1 MKGGGG
7 EKQDKQNTKDEKEI
21 EMNKQRKG
29 ITLLDFMHSKKD
41 GDEEKSE
48 VESERETEIEIE
60 RIEEE
65 KGVEAPHVYTVQEVT
80 RYIRQRLDED
90 EVLRD
95 VYVKGELSNLSQ
107 PTSGHLYFT
116 LKDEFSELQCVMFR
130 ERNLDLRF
138 IPEDGMSVI
147 VRGHISVY
155 EKRGRYQ
162 LYVEE
167 MQETGIGALYHAFEQ
182 LKKKLKEEGLFDV
195 VYKKPIPSFP
205 RRIGI
210 ITSPTGAAIR
220 DMLKITKK
228 RFPHVH
234 ILLAPVAVQGEEAPA
249 QIVRAIQLM
258 NRYSTER
265 EKIDVLIVGRGGG
278 SIEELWAFN
287 EESVAREIFS
297 SGIPVISAV
306 GHETDFTIADFVAD
320 KRAATP
326 SEAAE
331 LVVPDSREIEKN
343 LRSLELRT
351 RQNLF
356 KAIEYYRK
364 RLESIEKSILFRKPT
379 ERINQYRQTLDELKR
394 SIVAEITHLVT
405 VQSKSLQALMG
416 KLDALSPLAILE
428 RGYSISS
435 KLPEGKIVRSIT
447 DISVGDTLKV
457 LFKDGAAVSE
467 VKEKEKKKQY

>member
-1 MKGGGG
+1 MK
-7 EKQDKQNTKDEKEI
+7 KS
-21 EMNKQRKG
+21 RKG
-29 ITLLDFMHSKKD
+29 ITLMDFLHSRTD
-41 GDEEKSE
+41 VDEENRG
-48 VESERETEIEIE
+48 VENESGIEIE
-60 RIEEE
+60 RIEEKE
-65 KGVEAPHVYTVQEVT
+65 ERETEEEETPRIYSVQEVT

-95 VYVKGELSNLSQ
+95 VYIKGELSNRSQ

-116 LKDEFSELQCVMFR
+116 LKDEFSELPCVMFR
-130 ERNLDLRF
+130 EQNRSLKF
-138 IPEDGMSVI
+138 VPEDGMSVI

-155 EKRGRYQ
+155 EKRGKYQ

-167 MQETGIGALYHAFEQ
+167 IQEEGIGALYRAFEQ

-205 RRIGI
+205 RRIGV

-220 DMLKITKK
+220 DILKITKK

-234 ILLAPVAVQGEEAPA
+234 ILLAPIAVQGEGASA
-249 QIVRAIQLM
+249 QIVNAIQIM
-258 NRYSTER
+258 NRYSAER

-287 EESVAREIFS
+287 EECVAREIFS
-297 SGIPVISAV
+297 SAIPVISAV

-331 LVVPDSREIEKN
+331 FVVPDTREIEKN
-343 LRSLELRT
+343 LSSLELRM
-351 RQNLF
+351 RQNVF

-364 RLESIEKSILFRKPT
+364 QLASIEKSVLFRKPT
-379 ERINQYRQTLDELKR
+379 ERINQYRQTVDELKR
-394 SIVAEITHLVT
+394 NMVAEITHFVT
-405 VQSKSLQALMG
+405 LQRKNVQALTG
-416 KLDALSPLAILE
+416 KLDALNPLAILE
-428 RGYSISS
+428 RGYSICS
-435 KLPEGKIVRSIT
+435 KLPEGKIVRSVEE
-447 DISVGDTLKV
+447 ISVGDALKV
-457 LFKDGAAVSE
+457 LFTDGEAISE
-467 VKEKEKKKQY
+467 VKDKSAKK

>member
-1 MKGGGG
+1 MEKRLKG
-7 EKQDKQNTKDEKEI
+7 
-21 EMNKQRKG
+21 M
-29 ITLLDFMHSKKD
+29 TLLDFLHLKKD
-41 GDEEKSE
+41 VDKEEEKSE
-48 VESERETEIEIE
+48 VEREQETEIE

-65 KGVEAPHVYTVQEVT
+65 KGVEAPHIYTVQEVT

-95 VYVKGELSNLSQ
+95 IYIKGELSNLSQ

-130 ERNLDLRF
+130 ERNLDLKF

-167 MQETGIGALYHAFEQ
+167 IQEAGIGALYLAFEQ

-205 RRIGI
+205 CRIGI

-258 NRYSTER
+258 NRYNAER

-287 EESVAREIFS
+287 EECVAREIFS

-331 LVVPDSREIEKN
+331 LVVPDNREIEKN
-343 LRSLELRT
+343 LRSLELRM
-351 RQNLF
+351 RQSLF
-356 KAIEYYRK
+356 NAIEYYRK
-364 RLESIEKSILFRKPT
+364 RVESIEKSILFRKPT

-405 VQSKSLQALMG
+405 VHSKSLQALTG

-428 RGYSISS
+428 RGYSICS
-435 KLPEGKIVRSIT
+435 KLPEGKIVRSIN
-447 DISVGDTLKV
+447 DISVGDALKV
-457 LFKDGAAVSE
+457 LFKDGTAVSE
-467 VKEKEKKKQY
+467 VKEKDVKRRQ

>member
-1 MKGGGG
+1 M
-7 EKQDKQNTKDEKEI
+7 EKP
-21 EMNKQRKG
+21 RKG
-29 ITLLDFMHSKKD
+29 ITLLDFLHLDKD
-41 GDEEKSE
+41 EVEEKCD
-48 VESERETEIEIE
+48 VESEREIETETETKPEIE

-65 KGVEAPHVYTVQEVT
+65 KGVEEREAPHIYTVQEVT

-90 EVLRD
+90 KVLRD
-95 VYVKGELSNLSQ
+95 IYIKGELSNLSQ

-130 ERNLDLRF
+130 ERNLDLKF

-167 MQETGIGALYHAFEQ
+167 IQEAGIGALYLAFEQ
-182 LKKKLKEEGLFDV
+182 LKKKLKEEGLFDA

-205 RRIGI
+205 YRIGI
-210 ITSPTGAAIR
+210 ITSPTGAAIQ
-220 DMLKITKK
+220 DMLKIIKK

-234 ILLAPVAVQGEEAPA
+234 IVLAPVAVQGGEAPA

-258 NRYSTER
+258 NRYSAER

-287 EESVAREIFS
+287 EECVAREIFS

-331 LVVPDSREIEKN
+331 LVVPDNRELEKN
-343 LRSLELRT
+343 LRSLEVRM
-351 RQNLF
+351 RQNLLN
-356 KAIEYYRK
+356 AIEYYRK
-364 RLESIEKSILFRKPT
+364 RVESIEKSILFRKPT

-394 SIVAEITHLVT
+394 SIVAEITHLVI
-405 VQSKSLQALMG
+405 VQRKNLQALTG

-428 RGYSISS
+428 RGYSICS
-435 KLPEGKIVRSIT
+435 KLPEGKIVRSIQ
-447 DISVGDTLKV
+447 DISVGDSLRV

-467 VKEKEKKKQY
+467 VKEKDVKKQY